1 MDEECIALVNNLDI
15 DAVVLDVPATGT
27 AGVTGKNTGALS
39 GRRPWA
45 VLALRA
51 VSDLAACSSRIL
63 RRLMTVCFAIRLSDD
78 EDEPADSSVGGVM
91 GRTRS
96 GDLGVRPR
104 NPSAVAPGKAGS
116 NRR

>member
-1 MDEECIALVNNLDI
+1 MDEVCIALVNNLDI
-15 DAVVLDVPATGT
+15 DAVVLDVPKTGT
-27 AGVTGKNTGALS
+27 AGVTGKNTGVLN

-51 VSDLAACSSRIL
+51 VSDLVASSRIL

-96 GDLGVRPR
+96 GDLGIRPR
-104 NPSAVAPGKAGS
+104 NPSAAAPGKAGS